1 MSPIPNRASDAGPE
15 PQRQDPDKP
24 IPSEDVIVDRLTD
37 YLAEFG
43 YTSDQVR
50 DFSGT
55 DWEEALFDLNIHTG
69 YTEAMCARVV
79 ARLLQAEIEDRAKEP
94 ECHEK

>member
-1 MSPIPNRASDAGPE
+1 MTTEREIDWFEGRDEKPE
-15 PQRQDPDKP
+15 P
-24 IPSEDVIVDRLTD
+24 PSEDAIVERLTK
-37 YLAEFG
+37 YLAEWG
-43 YTSDQVR
+43 YTSDRVR

-55 DWEEALFDLNIHTG
+55 DWEDVLFDLNIHSG
-69 YTEAMCARVV
+69 YTDAMCARVV